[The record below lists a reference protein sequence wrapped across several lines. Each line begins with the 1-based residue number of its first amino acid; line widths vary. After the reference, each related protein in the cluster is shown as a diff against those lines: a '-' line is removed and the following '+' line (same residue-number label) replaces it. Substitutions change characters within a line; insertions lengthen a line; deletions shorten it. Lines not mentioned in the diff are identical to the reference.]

1 MNRTILRKILLILFG
16 ILYLA
21 IAVVSTIH
29 AVSFFALSNMI
40 ILAIVL
46 AVAFEIG
53 QASVLFNLLINT
65 GRNKKNALSWI
76 LMGVL
81 TIVQILGNVFSS
93 YRYMIINNAD
103 QIDYFTKSVLFF
115 VQSPNPEM
123 NYVMISYITGAILPV
138 VALCMTAIV
147 VRLLNQDS
155 DEDSTKQPGRWK
167 LIKPINNEPETPE
180 NIEENNKNSKTQEN
194 IEETGND
201 SKIQENIE
209 ENNENSKNV
218 KEMPKKVII

>member
-180 NIEENNKNSKTQEN
+180 SIEEINENSKTPEN

-201 SKIQENIE
+201 SKTPENIE
-209 ENNENSKNV
+209 EINENSKNV